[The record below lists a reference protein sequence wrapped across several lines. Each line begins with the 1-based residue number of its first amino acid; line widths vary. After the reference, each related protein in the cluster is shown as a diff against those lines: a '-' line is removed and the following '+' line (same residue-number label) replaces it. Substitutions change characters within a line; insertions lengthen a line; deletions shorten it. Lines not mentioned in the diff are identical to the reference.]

1 MSTFNG
7 TLTDSP
13 LGLAPFGSAEMSAF
27 TVPAVFGGFAVGSL
41 NQSGPVAIVRPA
53 MIPANYGATF
63 QGEFGQE
70 LFNKVIVTPSN
81 VALGFVLAANVFNV
95 SVWSTFVTKL
105 QILQTIQI
113 TGSGN
118 LGLTN
123 PPGKVLPLPF
133 GPGQA
138 FTFQATIPQSGD
150 ATIND
155 LAAWTF
161 LDSSVTGAT
170 LIVTGIRITLFTP
183 DPDWSADFIEDMEFS
198 TVIMRS
204 FADSEQRYS
213 LRKHP
218 RTRLAFRVTT
228 LAQLDTNA
236 LDALLFGWQA
246 RVYGVPFWPDAQQLS
261 VTLNPGDTVVTLP
274 TTANMKFTAGGIAM
288 VWRNM
293 QSAAALSVQ
302 SVSPTTITLTN
313 PVTQQWLADKQT
325 WVVPVLSGRVPPSLD
340 VPRITS
346 TMAEVDLEF
355 ECEVI

>member
-1 MSTFNG
+1 MTAFNG
-7 TLTDSP
+7 TFTDS
-13 LGLAPFGSAEMSAF
+13 LIGLAPFQSAQLSAV
-27 TVPAVFGGFAVGSL
+27 TNPYPFGGVSVESNAQFGTLAR
-41 NQSGPVAIVRPA
+41 A
-53 MIPANYGATF
+53 IPAAIPSPWAGTF

-105 QILQTIQI
+105 QVLQTIQI

-138 FTFQATIPQSGD
+138 YTFVATIPQAGD

-155 LAAWTF
+155 LAVWTF

-170 LIVTGIRITLFTP
+170 LAVTGLRITLFTP
-183 DPDWSADFIEDMEFS
+183 DPNWSADFIEDMEFS